1 MSDSTRPTPRNAEPG
16 QQASSSSRVTRM
28 LILDTS
34 VKILYPSILVLA
46 MYFLFAGHNR
56 PGGGFV
62 SGLMVG
68 AALSLRFVSGGAEA
82 VRSTFRLSSHM
93 ILGMG
98 LAISATTALFPVL
111 LGGSIL
117 EHGEL
122 EFDFPIFHHVKLTS
136 TFAFDL
142 GVDLVV
148 VGLILMAFAAFGD
161 GRIEIPGDTDDGSDD
176 RLPKLRIRR

>member
-1 MSDSTRPTPRNAEPG
+1 MTDSTPAESSGRPSANR
-16 QQASSSSRVTRM
+16 R

-34 VKILYPSILVLA
+34 VKILYPAILVLA
-46 MYFLFAGHNR
+46 VYFLFAGHNR

-68 AALSLRFVSGGAEA
+68 AALSLRYVSGGPDA
-82 VRSTFRLSSHM
+82 VRETFRVSDHT
-93 ILGMG
+93 ILGIG
-98 LAISATTALFPVL
+98 LSISAATALIPIL
-111 LGGSIL
+111 LGGSVL

-122 EFDFPIFHHVKLTS
+122 ELDLPIFHHVKLTS

-161 GRIEIPGDTDDGSDD
+161 RRPSDPGTGDDGSDEV
-176 RLPKLRIRR
+176 LPKMRIRR

>member
-1 MSDSTRPTPRNAEPG
+1 MSDSTRRTPPNTKRG
-16 QQASSSSRVTRM
+16 QQATSSSGVTRM

-68 AALSLRFVSGGAEA
+68 AALSLRFVSGGAQA
-82 VRSTFRLSSHM
+82 VHSTFRLSSHM

-122 EFDFPIFHHVKLTS
+122 EFDLPIFHHVKLTS
-136 TFAFDL
+136 TFSFDL

-148 VGLILMAFAAFGD
+148 IGLILMAFAAFGD
-161 GRIEIPGDTDDGSDD
+161 GRVEGPGDADDGSDD

>member
-1 MSDSTRPTPRNAEPG
+1 MTDSSQQVSGDRPSPAR
-16 QQASSSSRVTRM
+16 R

-34 VKILYPSILVLA
+34 IKILYPSILVLA
-46 MYFLFAGHNR
+46 VYFLFAGHNR

-68 AALSLRFVSGGAEA
+68 AALSLRYVSGGSDA
-82 VRSTFRLSSHM
+82 VRQTFRLSEQT
-93 ILGMG
+93 ILGVG
-98 LAISATTALFPVL
+98 LAISAATALVPVL

-117 EHGEL
+117 EHGEIEL
-122 EFDFPIFHHVKLTS
+122 DLPIFDHVKLTS

-142 GVDLVV
+142 GVALVV

-161 GRIEIPGDTDDGSDD
+161 ARAGDPGAADDASDEPQP
-176 RLPKLRIRR
+176 RLRIRR